1 MREKGK
7 IWIISIA
14 LAAFSFV
21 IVYDTLC
28 VLIKDN
34 PVELS
39 AALEEESSSKTEK
52 EKEKECDEMDEVFME
67 YFFLSVASQ
76 SVSLHYS
83 IPFPSG
89 NNYSDDFISEI
100 VPPPPKA

>member
-39 AALEEESSSKTEK
+39 AALEESSSKTEK

-67 YFFLSVASQ
+67 YFFFSVASQ
-76 SVSLHYS
+76 SISLHYS
-83 IPFPSG
+83 SPVPPG
-89 NNYSDDFISEI
+89 NKYTGDFISEI